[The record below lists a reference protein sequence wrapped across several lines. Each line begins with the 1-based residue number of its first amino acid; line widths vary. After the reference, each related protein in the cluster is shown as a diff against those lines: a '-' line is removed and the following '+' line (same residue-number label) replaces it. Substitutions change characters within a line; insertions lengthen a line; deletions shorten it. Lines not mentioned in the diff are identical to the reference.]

1 MKRLRIRLSEKG
13 HEIKLEEVIGILQT
27 EDSTQRTLQEMNSE
41 TKKLHYARYD
51 KKILDAKETR
61 RRVSAVQHPKVL
73 VFLHRVLN
81 LPVSENCVI
90 NAGNHTLRNT
100 KQSAKPKQPS
110 AMVVEKLV
118 ITRTVARRQKTS
130 PRSHSMQRRCISQA
144 LQNKS
149 SMMKK
154 ETESPLAVNTCYP

>member
-1 MKRLRIRLSEKG
+1 
-13 HEIKLEEVIGILQT
+13 
-27 EDSTQRTLQEMNSE
+27 MNSE
-41 TKKLHYARYD
+41 TKKLHYASYD
-51 KKILDAKETR
+51 KKKSGSKGNKKE
-61 RRVSAVQHPKVL
+61 SFSSPKALVL
-73 VFLHRVLN
+73 LHKVLN
-81 LPVSENCVI
+81 LPVLENCVI
-90 NAGNHTLRNT
+90 DAGNHTLRDM

-118 ITRTVARRQKTS
+118 ITRTVARRQETS

-154 ETESPLAVNTCYP
+154 ETELLLAVNTCYP